1 MAYNDSENATQREI
15 IAFLQLEL
23 RSANMAYLNS
33 FLKQR
38 RATNAEAA
46 EAYKEDM
53 DKYYFRVEMLKRI
66 LISIN

>member
-1 MAYNDSENATQREI
+1 MAYNDSENATHREI

-23 RSANMAYLNS
+23 RSASMAYLNS

-38 RATNAEAA
+38 RATDKDLA
-46 EAYKEDM
+46 EAYHEDM